1 MKPTISTIINY
12 CSNDYTF
19 IKECINHALPFSE
32 QVVVSMSTHF
42 FDGIKEN
49 EDILRKTV
57 VENPNASFIQFSY
70 IENLK
75 NCAGGWHN
83 MTRAVGWETLK
94 TKSDYILFLDSD
106 EIVDTEKFLLWLQC
120 FDISLFD
127 SYRFLG
133 HWYFRNTCYQA
144 TQLEEV
150 SVMIKNSLC
159 SFKFLECCPGERLG
173 MVNIPNTKVFRS
185 AVDTLN
191 QPMFHHYSWTKTKEQ
206 MIRKVKSWG
215 HNKDRDWVSLI
226 EKEFQRNFDESC
238 HDFVHNY
245 SYRKVEPFINVKI
258 A

>member
-1 MKPTISTIINY
+1 MRPRISTVINY
-12 CSNDYTF
+12 CSNDYPF

-32 QVVVSMSTHF
+32 QIVVSMSTHF
-42 FDGIKEN
+42 FDGVEEN
-49 EDILRKTV
+49 EDILKQTV
-57 VENPNASFIQFSY
+57 TENLNASFITFPY
-70 IENLK
+70 IEDATK
-75 NCAGGWHN
+75 CAGDWHN
-83 MTRAVGWETLK
+83 MTRAVGWKILK

-106 EIVDTEKFLLWLQC
+106 EIVDTEKFSSWLEN
-120 FDISLFD
+120 FDITSFD

-159 SFKFLECCPGERLG
+159 SFESLKNCLGERLG
-173 MVNIPNTKVFRS
+173 LVRYPNTKISRS
-185 AVDTLN
+185 AVDTLH
-191 QPMFHHYSWTKTKEQ
+191 QPMFHHYSWAKTKEQ

-215 HNKDRDWVSLI
+215 HKSDRAWVSLI
-226 EKEFQRNFDESC
+226 EKEFQRDFDENC

-245 SYRKVEPFINVKI
+245 FYRKVEPYINVKI